1 MKTKKY
7 FIISAFALL
16 AYSCQDEEQGGVQ
29 PTPGQDVKFGAS
41 LEQSATRT
49 IYGDEFNDGSKDV
62 FPINWVNGDEVVVF
76 SPDCASSGGV
86 GQATYKVN
94 VGEENSGKQNYANSL
109 DKTGEIGVRWGKNTT
124 GSFYSVYPASS
135 LYTKVSSDCKT
146 LTLTM
151 PTQQDNTFERTESGI
166 KAYPDMRACFM
177 YAYTQNV
184 QSGETVNLKYTPIST
199 AVRFKLQGPLNDD
212 NGPVTINYVR
222 LYAPTGTN
230 INGTYEFKDVT
241 DTSIRIPEPKRGL
254 NYVTMNVTDNNNTY
268 LTLSAGESVEL
279 NAFLLTGHDITIDEK
294 WYFEVAISD
303 GTVLQKHIVTDGDE
317 KENLTLKPG
326 MIHKLPD
333 LPPLTASGSWD
344 VSNWMKNIQRNVYLS
359 EISIPGAWYSMHSSY
374 QPDANA
380 SSYEEKISNLYNN
393 GVRAFHLDTRWRGTT
408 YWVIGDTYL
417 NEVKDLGVID
427 TDNHSFNEYGVTGG
441 DKYLTMDAP
450 SFKDCLN
457 AITTHVRSDEY
468 MVVICTFAQGSGNYK
483 GYGTSG
489 DGGWREA
496 IRDACKDNDAV
507 IDAFDLSP
515 NTTVKDVL
523 GKVIVIVNTYT
534 PTEVTG
540 KPLYVNL
547 PMELSER
554 DEDINVDGSISHKQ
568 GFTTNDYFSQ
578 PLKYMNSTE
587 TGITMYATYAQ
598 ATTNSESG
606 TGSTDSD
613 RGYMPTFAERK
624 QKAQNILTKS
634 QRNHNDRENYS
645 HNCWIYLGLGG
656 YIPGSGLLG
665 HDNYTD
671 VSKSLNAWIKEKVE
685 EMETNQAYYPVGIVL
700 MNEAINYA
708 DVVKNILQMNNK
720 YRKAYDP
727 NRSPVTGDYINDS
740 ANSVQSAAPG
750 YSSGMKD
757 NQTDAI
763 GWTRCK

>member
-7 FIISAFALL
+7 FIISAIMLL
-16 AYSCQDEEQGGVQ
+16 ACSCQDEEQGGIQ
-29 PTPGQDVKFGAS
+29 PTPGEEVQFGAT
-41 LEQSATRT
+41 LEQITSRT
-49 IYGDEFNDGSKDV
+49 VYGEQTETG
-62 FPINWVNGDEVVVF
+62 FPINWVTGDEVVVF
-76 SPDCASSGGV
+76 SPDCAASQSSGGV
-86 GQATYKVN
+86 GSAIYKVN
-94 VGEENSGKQNYANSL
+94 VGENSGEQNYANSL
-109 DKTGEIGVRWGKNTT
+109 DKTGEIGVRWGQNTT
-124 GSFYSVYPASS
+124 GRFYSIYPASS
-135 LYTKVSSDCKT
+135 QYTKVSDNCKSV
-146 LTLTM
+146 TLTM
-151 PTQQDNTFERTESGI
+151 PVQQDMNFTRNNNNEI
-166 KAYPDMRACFM
+166 IVQPDMRACFM
-177 YAYTQNV
+177 YANTSEISN
-184 QSGETVNLKYTPIST
+184 GETVNLKYKQLST
-199 AVRFKLQGPLNDD
+199 AIRFKLQGPQDD
-212 NGPVTINYVR
+212 TNGPVTVTYVR
-222 LYAPTGTN
+222 IYAPDETY
-230 INGTYEFKDVT
+230 INGTYTFKDVT
-241 DTSIRIPEPKRGL
+241 DDGSGIPEPTNGL
-254 NYVTMNVTDNNNTY
+254 NYVTMNVANATTGSY
-268 LTLSAGESVEL
+268 LTLGSNESAVL
-279 NAFLLTGHDITIDEK
+279 TAFLLLGKETTIDEN
-294 WYFEVAISD
+294 WYIEVGTGSGISYKLAIQTTAD
-303 GTVLQKHIVTDGDE
+303 ANKRTLHPGKVHI
-317 KENLTLKPG
+317 
-326 MIHKLPD
+326 LPD
-333 LPPLTASGSWD
+333 LPPLKSEEWNAA
-344 VSNWMKNIQRNVYLS
+344 NWMKNLQRNVYLS
-359 EISIPGAWYSMHSSY
+359 EISIPGAWYSMHNSY

-380 SSYEEKISNLYNN
+380 SNYSDKILNLYSN

-408 YWVIGDTYL
+408 RWVIGDTYL
-417 NEVKDLGVID
+417 DKVVDLGVID
-427 TDNHSFNEYGVTGG
+427 TDDHSFNEKGVRGG
-441 DKYLTMDAP
+441 DKYLTKDAP

-483 GYGTSG
+483 SYGTSG

-496 IRDACKDNDAV
+496 IRDACEDNDAV

-613 RGYMPTFAERK
+613 RGYIPTFAERK

-634 QRNHNDRENYS
+634 QQNHNDRENYS

-656 YIPGSGLLG
+656 YIPGSRLFG